1 MAHTKRLIT
10 LTVAAMLCLLGQ
22 AQVTRKYGMGL
33 ADDYE
38 AIRQMPMKK
47 ELLTRS
53 FEGLPR
59 SSSLQQYC
67 PRAGSQGE
75 YATCTAWATTYAAMT
90 IMEAVRWGWTDRDV
104 ITSEA
109 FAPLFVYAKKKWKD
123 DSDCNW
129 GIGLYST
136 LPFLK
141 DVGAP
146 KHRNYETPCT
156 TTDVPRWVE
165 DEAIDH
171 KIVDYLKI
179 FDDPY
184 PCQDAEK
191 KIRVTKKA
199 IVEKK
204 PVIIA
209 MDVPLSFDDAGEVWE
224 GTMKEGEPLGKHS
237 LCVVGYDDDKAG
249 GAFLLFNSWG
259 EQWGKDGFTWV
270 RYDDFSRFVN
280 YAFELYAGSEERP
293 VIEKPTPVQHEEQ
306 TVSTTVEEQLEQVD
320 IPEVAIFGE
329 TKKSLAGSMEL
340 ILSTGDTLQMER
352 KGKTPCLRYRART
365 ENVRKFIEST
375 LVQIQLTNNEPAYV
389 YMIGTDEQ
397 NKTDSVFP
405 PYYDVDHR
413 TIHPLLSYPSTIA
426 LPSED
431 IFAELSGNSKKDFL
445 CVLYSR
451 HALPMDSIMD
461 YLATHGDAIEDKLAS
476 TLDTLCPGERVQ
488 PKDIIS
494 EPDKLAFRT
503 TTTGNIVP
511 LIVEMRRK

>member
-1 MAHTKRLIT
+1 MAHTKRIVT
-10 LTVAAMLCLLGQ
+10 LAMAVMLCLLGQ

-47 ELLTRS
+47 EMLTRS
-53 FEGLPR
+53 YEGLPK

-67 PRAGSQGE
+67 PRAGSQGD

-90 IMEAVRWGWTDRDV
+90 IMEAVRWGWTDRDI

-141 DVGAP
+141 EVGAP

-165 DEAIDH
+165 DEATDH
-171 KIVDYLKI
+171 NIVDYIKI

-184 PCQDAEK
+184 PCQDAGK

-224 GTMKEGEPLGKHS
+224 GTMKEGEQLGKHS

-259 EQWGKDGFTWV
+259 ERWGKDGFTWV
-270 RYDDFSRFVN
+270 RYDDFSRYVN
-280 YAFELYAGSEERP
+280 YAFELYGGSEERP
-293 VIEKPTPVQHEEQ
+293 VIIEKPTPVQTEGQ
-306 TVSTTVEEQLEQVD
+306 TVNTTPEENSEQDVF
-320 IPEVAIFGE
+320 PEVAIYGE
-329 TKKSLAGSMEL
+329 TEKNLAGSMF
-340 ILSTGDTLQMER
+340 IKLSTGETLQMNR
-352 KGKTPCLRYRART
+352 KEKRPCLKYRAEGKYIPYTKCRIFLS
-365 ENVRKFIEST
+365 N
-375 LVQIQLTNNEPAYV
+375 QEPAYI
-389 YMIGTDEQ
+389 YMIGTDKES
-397 NKTDSVFP
+397 KVDSVFP
-405 PYYDVDHR
+405 PPYKLDKTHVS
-413 TIHPLLSYPSTIA
+413 PLLTDASSHIA
-426 LPSED
+426 LPGE
-431 IFAELSGNSKKDFL
+431 KKLMKLENNKQNYL
-445 CVLYSR
+445 CVLYST
-451 HALPMDSIMD
+451 HALPMDRIMD
-461 YLATHGDAIEDKLAS
+461 YLATHNEAVEDKLAHA
-476 TLDTLCPGERVQ
+476 LDTFCPGERVQ
-488 PKDIIS
+488 PKDISS
-494 EPDKLAFRT
+494 EQDNLSFRT

-511 LIVEMRRK
+511 LIVEIRRKQ